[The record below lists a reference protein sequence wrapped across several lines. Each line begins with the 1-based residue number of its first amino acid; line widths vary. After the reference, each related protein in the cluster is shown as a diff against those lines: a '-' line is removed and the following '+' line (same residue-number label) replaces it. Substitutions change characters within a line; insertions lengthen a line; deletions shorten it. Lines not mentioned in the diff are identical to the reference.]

1 MGNEGF
7 GNGYSQ
13 LLPVY
18 YLESVRWAWFEFSY
32 FDFLCQKRGKY
43 FVTLRVT
50 MGGSLTD
57 ASIRGLQRKLFLW
70 YQGKGEIALCK
81 EMAMGRRFFK
91 IILVDLYRCKCRQ
104 WSLSNSSFTCV
115 CVRGWLWNG
124 CGMQLSG
131 NFVAATL
138 ALIYLKST
146 LKEAEVKV
154 HISFHSMILKNCLII
169 SSIQLMIATDIT
181 LLDIS
186 ANHQSFIRLAS
197 V

>member
-81 EMAMGRRFFK
+81 EMAMGRRFLK
-91 IILVDLYRCKCRQ
+91 IILVDLYRCKCRS

-115 CVRGWLWNG
+115 CESLPRGWLWNAVERQF
-124 CGMQLSG
+124 CGRNISV
-131 NFVAATL
+131 NIF
-138 ALIYLKST
+138 
-146 LKEAEVKV
+146 KEYIKRGR
-154 HISFHSMILKNCLII
+154 
-169 SSIQLMIATDIT
+169 T
-181 LLDIS
+181 
-186 ANHQSFIRLAS
+186 
-197 V
+197 